1 ATRRFL
7 PSRDDEAVGSSR
19 PFADLGQAPASLARR
34 SPNVR
39 SATKRSRAIS
49 AVQEKHRGSWGD
61 VHGSRR
67 FMRGVCAPRGCH
79 IGLER
84 LLVACSQA
92 PPKPAPVFALPL
104 SKIVGATPNSQDPP
118 LTAASPP
125 TRQLRYVAVPP
136 GRSVAGMAHA
146 PLVLKQPTAP
156 HPSAPPQKKIIAQ
169 PKTVRAPGRKH
180 ARATIGPPSSAV
192 PAAMIPLD
200 EPAAAKPTSSQ

>member
-1 ATRRFL
+1 
-7 PSRDDEAVGSSR
+7 
-19 PFADLGQAPASLARR
+19 FADLGQTPASLARR

-39 SATKRSRAIS
+39 SVTKRSRAIS

-61 VHGSRR
+61 IHGSRP
-67 FMRGVCAPRGCH
+67 FKRGVCAPCGV
-79 IGLER
+79 ILVWSGL
-84 LLVACSQA
+84 LAACSQA

-146 PLVLKQPTAP
+146 HLVLKQPTA
-156 HPSAPPQKKIIAQ
+156 
-169 PKTVRAPGRKH
+169 
-180 ARATIGPPSSAV
+180 
-192 PAAMIPLD
+192 
-200 EPAAAKPTSSQ
+200 